1 MKNKFHLQIDINS
14 PSRKSLVKTPDIL
27 RKKDYSF
34 ISYSP
39 NSIKHRISIIEVEV
53 TKEINEKRKKSV
65 KEEEKEEKEEKAEKE
80 KYSHK

>member
-53 TKEINEKRKKSV
+53 TKEINEK
-65 KEEEKEEKEEKAEKE
+65 KEKGLKEEKEKEEKE